1 METQNPSAMI
11 SKSTLRS
18 VATGLF
24 VLLAALLAANLPAH
38 GASGPWQRTDIVEG
52 RLIAAVEGMG
62 EGTGTLDR
70 VPLGLHLK
78 MKPGWKTYWR
88 SPGDAGLPPQLSWE
102 GSGNLAGTDFRWP
115 APHRFTLFGIETFG
129 YDGEVVFPITA
140 KPAQPGQ
147 PLDLKA
153 SVDLLVCSEICVPQH
168 LDLTLDV
175 PAGPAAS
182 SGGDANLIAR
192 FASYV
197 PGDGTASGLGIESV
211 RTSGKGLEVV
221 ATAREPFVDPDVFV
235 ENAAGAVFGAP
246 TVAYADGN
254 RRITVTLPSTGQPVP
269 LDGLPV
275 TLTLVDGARS
285 LETAATVNAGG
296 AAGPGLGRDARPDR
310 DTGFRPGRRVAAE
323 PDALRAARPVA
334 EAAVGGRPW
343 RKCSTGDPRRL
354 PGVRRRHPVLLH
366 GAGGRSHR
374 PEADGLGGGL
384 GDPVP
389 ATAVPGLHGGAGHR
403 LRRQSVGPVRD
414 PAAPRHRRRGAG
426 RAPCGRA
433 SSTSLGGHFATGAL
447 ATLLATPCSAP
458 FLGTAVGFALA
469 RGPLEIL
476 AVFAALGLGLALPY
490 LLVAAFPA
498 LAARL
503 PRPGRWMLVLRRV
516 LGGTLA
522 LTGVWLLSVLAVQ
535 VSPAAALAVG
545 ALMATL
551 VLVLAIRKR
560 LPGRARVAGGAL
572 AAVLALAAFGLP
584 MALDRHASQAAAAID
599 GRWTPFD
606 KAAIKEQVAAGRT
619 VFVDVTADWC
629 ITCQAN
635 KKLVLTRGT
644 VAERLFGSG
653 IVPMR
658 ADWTRPDD
666 RISSY
671 LAEHGRYGIPF
682 NIVYGPGAPDGIPL
696 PELLTEAAV
705 LAALGS
711 CPLKAR

>member
-24 VLLAALLAANLPAH
+24 VLLAALLAANIPAH
-38 GASGPWQRTDIVEG
+38 GASGPWQQTDTVEG
-52 RLIAAVEGMG
+52 RLIAAVDGTG
-62 EGTGTLDR
+62 EGTGALDR

-88 SPGDAGLPPQLSWE
+88 SPGDAGLPPQVSWD
-102 GSGNLAGTDFRWP
+102 GSVNLAGTDFRWP

-140 KPAQPGQ
+140 TPAQAGGR
-147 PLDLKA
+147 LDLKA
-153 SVDLLVCSEICVPQH
+153 SVDLLVCSDICVPQH
-168 LDLTLDV
+168 LDLTLYV

-192 FASYV
+192 FTSYV
-197 PGDGTASGLGIESV
+197 PGDGAASGLAVESV
-211 RTSGKGLEVV
+211 RASGKGLEVV

-246 TVAYADGN
+246 TVAYADGD
-254 RRITVTLPSTGQPVP
+254 RRIAVTLPSTGQPVP

-285 LETAATVNAGG
+285 LETTATVDAG
-296 AAGPGLGRDARPDR
+296 AAGA
-310 DTGFRPGRRVAAE
+310 
-323 PDALRAARPVA
+323 
-334 EAAVGGRPW
+334 
-343 RKCSTGDPRRL
+343 
-354 PGVRRRHPVLLH
+354 
-366 GAGGRSHR
+366 
-374 PEADGLGGGL
+374 GLGG
-384 GDPVP
+384 
-389 ATAVPGLHGGAGHR
+389 VPGLIAILGFALIGGLLLNLMPCVLPVLSLKLLSVVGHGG
-403 LRRQSVGPVRD
+403 S
-414 PAAPRHRRRGAG
+414 APREIRAGFLASAAGILFSFMVLAGAAIALKLTGSAVGWGIQFQQPLFLVFMVVLVTGFAANLWGLFEIPLPRAIADAALGGHHADGG
-426 RAPCGRA
+426 RH
-433 SSTSLGGHFATGAL
+433 STSLGGHFATGAL

-498 LAARL
+498 LASRL

-584 MALDRHASQAAAAID
+584 LALDRHASQAAAAID

-606 KAAIKEQVAAGRT
+606 KAAIREQVAAGRT

-653 IVPMR
+653 VVPMR

-682 NIVYGPGAPDGIPL
+682 NIVYGPGAPDGIAL

-705 LAALGS
+705 LAALDR
-711 CPLKAR
+711 AR

>member
-18 VATGLF
+18 VATELF
-24 VLLAALLAANLPAH
+24 VLLAALIAANLPAQ
-38 GASGPWQRTDIVEG
+38 GAAGPWQRTETVEG
-52 RLIAAVEGMG
+52 RLIAAVEG
-62 EGTGTLDR
+62 TGTLDR
-70 VPLGLHLK
+70 IPLGLHLR

-102 GSGNLAGTDFRWP
+102 GSGNLASTDFRWP

-140 KPAQPGQ
+140 RPAQPEQ

-168 LDLTLDV
+168 LDLTLTV

-197 PGDGTASGLGIESV
+197 PGDGAASGLGIESV
-211 RTSGKGLEVV
+211 RTSGKGLVV
-221 ATAREPFVDPDVFV
+221 TATGREPFVDPDLFV

-246 TVAYADGN
+246 TVAFADGN
-254 RRITVTLPSTGQPVP
+254 RRITITLPATGQPMP
-269 LDGLPV
+269 LNGLPV

-285 LETAATVNAGG
+285 METAATVNTAGAADRGLTGAPGLIAILGFALLGGLLLNLMPCVLPVLSLKLLSVVSHGGSAPREIRAGFLASAGG
-296 AAGPGLGRDARPDR
+296 ILFSFLVLAGAAIALKLTGSAVGWGIQFQQPLFLVFMVVLV
-310 DTGFRPGRRVAAE
+310 TGFAANLWGLFEIPVPRAVA
-323 PDALRAARPVA
+323 DI
-334 EAAVGGRPW
+334 AVGGHNP
-343 RKCSTGDPRRL
+343 
-354 PGVRRRHPVLLH
+354 
-366 GAGGRSHR
+366 
-374 PEADGLGGGL
+374 DG
-384 GDPVP
+384 
-389 ATAVPGLHGGAGHR
+389 TH
-403 LRRQSVGPVRD
+403 
-414 PAAPRHRRRGAG
+414 
-426 RAPCGRA
+426 
-433 SSTSLGGHFATGAL
+433 STSLGGHFATGAF

-476 AVFAALGLGLALPY
+476 AVFTALGLGLALPY
-490 LLVAAFPA
+490 LLVATFPA
-498 LAARL
+498 LASRM

-535 VSPAAALAVG
+535 ASPAAALAIG

-551 VLVLAIRKR
+551 ILVLAIRKR
-560 LPGRARVAGGAL
+560 LPGRIQIAGGAL
-572 AAVLALAAFGLP
+572 AAVLALTAFGLP
-584 MALDRHASQAAAAID
+584 LTLDRHASQAAAAID

-606 KAAIKEQVAAGRT
+606 KAAIAEQVAAGRT

-635 KKLVLTRGT
+635 KKLVLTRGA
-644 VAERLFGSG
+644 VAERLFGQG
-653 IVPMR
+653 VVPMR

-666 RISSY
+666 GIAAY

-682 NIVYGPGAPDGIPL
+682 NIVYGPGAPDGIAL
-696 PELLTEAAV
+696 PELLTEGAV
-705 LAALGS
+705 MTALDR
-711 CPLKAR
+711 AR

>member
-18 VATGLF
+18 VATELF
-24 VLLAALLAANLPAH
+24 VLLAALIAANLPAQ
-38 GASGPWQRTDIVEG
+38 GAAGPWQQTETVEG
-52 RLIAAVEGMG
+52 RLIAAVEG
-62 EGTGTLDR
+62 TGSLDR

-140 KPAQPGQ
+140 HAAQPGQ

-168 LDLTLDV
+168 LDLTLAV
-175 PAGPAAS
+175 PAGPALS

-197 PGDGTASGLGIESV
+197 PGDGAASGLGIESV
-211 RTSGKGLEVV
+211 RTSGKGLIVT
-221 ATAREPFVDPDVFV
+221 ATAREPFVDPDLFV

-246 TVAYADGN
+246 TLAFADGN
-254 RRITVTLPSTGQPVP
+254 RRITITLPPTGQPMA

-285 LETAATVNAGG
+285 METAATVNAGSAARTGLSGAPGLIAILGFALIGGLLLNLMPCVLPVLSLKLLSVVSHGGSAPREIRAGFLASAAGILFSFLVLAG
-296 AAGPGLGRDARPDR
+296 AAIALKLTGSAVGWGIQFQQPLFLVFMVVLV
-310 DTGFRPGRRVAAE
+310 TGFAANLWGLFE
-323 PDALRAARPVA
+323 IPLPRIIADI
-334 EAAVGGRPW
+334 AVGGHNSGHNP
-343 RKCSTGDPRRL
+343 
-354 PGVRRRHPVLLH
+354 
-366 GAGGRSHR
+366 
-374 PEADGLGGGL
+374 DG
-384 GDPVP
+384 
-389 ATAVPGLHGGAGHR
+389 THT
-403 LRRQSVGPVRD
+403 
-414 PAAPRHRRRGAG
+414 
-426 RAPCGRA
+426 
-433 SSTSLGGHFATGAL
+433 TSLGGHFATGAL

-476 AVFAALGLGLALPY
+476 AVFTALGLGLALPY
-490 LLVAAFPA
+490 LLIAVFPA
-498 LAARL
+498 LASRM

-535 VSPAAALAVG
+535 ASPAAALAIG

-551 VLVLAIRKR
+551 ILVLAIRKR
-560 LPGRARVAGGAL
+560 LPGRIRIAGGAL
-572 AAVLALAAFGLP
+572 AAVLALTAFGLP
-584 MALDRHASQAAAAID
+584 LTLDRHASQAAAAID

-606 KAAIKEQVAAGRT
+606 KTAIAGQVAAGRT

-635 KKLVLTRGT
+635 KKLVLTRGS
-644 VAERLFGSG
+644 VAERLSG
-653 IVPMR
+653 KDIVPMR
-658 ADWTRPDD
+658 ADWTLPDD
-666 RISSY
+666 RIAAY

-682 NIVYGPGAPDGIPL
+682 NMVYGPGAPDGIPL

-705 LAALGS
+705 MDALDR
-711 CPLKAR
+711 AR